1 MSGDVPAIHYTITT
15 LQFCPAL
22 YLTIYQC
29 VRIHAQKF
37 SLQKHILILMIGLV
51 LQLYV
56 LIIAGM
62 WFNISNDINSHNV
75 EWSVFA
81 LILLWSFVNPATY
94 SYVAEASK
102 SAEEKQKE
110 KKRMSTGA
118 AVYSVFTKHFMKEK
132 LLFVVGASFAVASA
146 ILLTYQGSLINDL
159 TKLVTKTTLDPVTGE
174 LVIKASYKEVEL
186 KATALVGVW
195 ACASL
200 ARFIFDVVSALMFS
214 RLEVWLR
221 GAVFEKAMLNKQT
234 ALESGESNDMTDINA
249 EFGASYA
256 SDVQGVV
263 SLYSTLL
270 RGVIVN
276 ILLIVANFVFLVLYN
291 WEVAVA
297 TLCFLAIAVTSGP
310 TELAGNA
317 ARSVQKYDTDGLG
330 MLSEGVQ
337 SIDLDSSS
345 EDLCLRHEKEILVP
359 LKKSLFSQVF
369 YTNSV
374 DTYINFFSSFL
385 TVIVVITMAHSVY
398 DGEMDSSEFLGVFFI
413 FKQLQKPAMKISSVL
428 KSLIKKS
435 ANLERLN
442 KTIFDSS

>member
-1 MSGDVPAIHYTITT
+1 
-15 LQFCPAL
+15 
-22 YLTIYQC
+22 
-29 VRIHAQKF
+29 
-37 SLQKHILILMIGLV
+37 
-51 LQLYV
+51 
-56 LIIAGM
+56 
-62 WFNISNDINSHNV
+62 
-75 EWSVFA
+75 
-81 LILLWSFVNPATY
+81 
-94 SYVAEASK
+94 
-102 SAEEKQKE
+102 
-110 KKRMSTGA
+110 MSTGA

-132 LLFVVGASFAVASA
+132 LLFVLGASFAVASA
-146 ILLTYQGSLINDL
+146 ILLTYQGSLINEL

-221 GAVFEKAMLNKQT
+221 GAVFEKAMLCAHDKQKSSET
-234 ALESGESNDMTDINA
+234 VESNDMTDINA

-276 ILLIVANFVFLVLYN
+276 ILLIIANFLFLVLYN

-330 MLSEGVQ
+330 MLSEGAQ
-337 SIDLDSSS
+337 SIDLDSTSQ
-345 EDLCLRHEKEILVP
+345 DLCQRHEKEILVP

-442 KTIFDSS
+442 KTIFDS

>member
-1 MSGDVPAIHYTITT
+1 MG
-15 LQFCPAL
+15 
-22 YLTIYQC
+22 
-29 VRIHAQKF
+29 
-37 SLQKHILILMIGLV
+37 
-51 LQLYV
+51 
-56 LIIAGM
+56 
-62 WFNISNDINSHNV
+62 
-75 EWSVFA
+75 
-81 LILLWSFVNPATY
+81 
-94 SYVAEASK
+94 
-102 SAEEKQKE
+102 
-110 KKRMSTGA
+110 TGA

-132 LLFVVGASFAVASA
+132 LLFVLGASFAVASA
-146 ILLTYQGSLINDL
+146 ILLTYQGSLINEL

-200 ARFIFDVVSALMFS
+200 ARFIFDVVSALMLS

-221 GAVFEKAMLNKQT
+221 GAVFEKAMLCAHDKQT
-234 ALESGESNDMTDINA
+234 SSQINESNDMTDITA

-276 ILLIVANFVFLVLYN
+276 ILLIVANFIFLVLYN

-345 EDLCLRHEKEILVP
+345 EDLCQRHKEEILVP

-442 KTIFDSS
+442 KTIFDS